1 VEASIRGNLS
11 LVLAAPGGPSMIR
24 VSQFLAVMGCV
35 VAAARADAQGLD
47 QDHGQYSRA
56 DVEAGQRLYGPQ
68 CQVCHGATGDGVPG
82 IDLRLGR
89 FRRVSSDEDL
99 ARTIATGV
107 PGTGMP
113 PFVLRPAEITAI
125 VAFIRAG
132 FDPASASVRVG
143 DAERGRGLF
152 YGRAECSS
160 CHRVNGSGPRL
171 APDLS
176 DIGAIRTL
184 AALQRAL
191 LDPNQSLLPINR
203 PVRVVT
209 RDGRT
214 LRGRRL
220 NEDSYFVQ
228 LIDEREALHSLAK
241 ADLREIT
248 VETTASMPSYAQRL
262 NADELAD
269 VIAYLVSLKGL

>member
-1 VEASIRGNLS
+1 MSRVVLTLLTIFIAVSIDVEIEAQ
-11 LVLAAPGGPSMIR
+11 LV
-24 VSQFLAVMGCV
+24 
-35 VAAARADAQGLD
+35 D

-68 CQVCHGATGDGVPG
+68 CQVCHGANGDGVPG
-82 IDLRLGR
+82 IDLKLGR
-89 FRRVSSDEDL
+89 FRRSSSDDDL
-99 ARTIATGV
+99 ARVITSGV

-113 PFVLRPAEITAI
+113 AFVLRPDELVAI

-143 DAERGRGLF
+143 DAARGRALF
-152 YGRAECSS
+152 DGKAECAQ
-160 CHRVNGSGPRL
+160 CHRVNGRGPRV

-191 LDPNQSLLPINR
+191 LTPDESMLPIHR
-203 PVRVVT
+203 GVSIVT
-209 RDGRT
+209 KDGRS

-220 NEDSYFVQ
+220 NEDTYTVQ
-228 LIDEREALHSLAK
+228 IIDEQENLVSLEKANLRSLTVASEAQ
-241 ADLREIT
+241 
-248 VETTASMPSYAQRL
+248 MPSYADRL
-262 NADELAD
+262 TADELAD

>member
-1 VEASIRGNLS
+1 MTRVPVLVVGAIALS
-11 LVLAAPGGPSMIR
+11 LALNANVEIN
-24 VSQFLAVMGCV
+24 
-35 VAAARADAQGLD
+35 AQVLD

-68 CQVCHGATGDGVPG
+68 CQVCHGANGDGVPG
-82 IDLRLGR
+82 IDLKLGR
-89 FRRVSSDEDL
+89 FRRSSSDQDL
-99 ARTIATGV
+99 ARTITTGV

-113 PFVLRPAEITAI
+113 AFVLRPAELTSI

-132 FDPASASVRVG
+132 FDPASAAVRVG
-143 DAERGRGLF
+143 DAARGHALF
-152 YGRAECSS
+152 LGKAECAS
-160 CHRVNGSGPRL
+160 CHRVNGAGPRL

-191 LDPNQSLLPINR
+191 LTPTEALLPIHR
-203 PVRVVT
+203 PVRVVLKN
-209 RDGRT
+209 GRT

-220 NEDSYFVQ
+220 NEDTYSIQ
-228 LIDEREALHSLAK
+228 LVDEQEDLHSLAK
-241 ADLREIT
+241 ADVREIVVDT
-248 VETTASMPSYAQRL
+248 RSLMPSYTDRL
-262 NADELAD
+262 TQDELAD

>member
-1 VEASIRGNLS
+1 MSRVVLTLLAILIAVTLDVEI
-11 LVLAAPGGPSMIR
+11 AA
-24 VSQFLAVMGCV
+24 QT
-35 VAAARADAQGLD
+35 LD

-68 CQVCHGATGDGVPG
+68 CQVCHGANGDGVPG
-82 IDLRLGR
+82 IDLKLGR
-89 FRRVSSDEDL
+89 FRRASSDDDL
-99 ARTIATGV
+99 ARTITSGV

-113 PFVLRPAEITAI
+113 AFVLRPEELVSI

-143 DAERGRGLF
+143 DAARGRALF
-152 YGRAECSS
+152 QGKAGCAG
-160 CHRVNGSGPRL
+160 CHRVNGVGPRV

-191 LDPNQSLLPINR
+191 LNPGESLLPIHR
-203 PVRVVT
+203 SVTVVT
-209 RDGRT
+209 KDGRT
-214 LRGRRL
+214 LHGRRL
-220 NEDSYFVQ
+220 NEDTYTVQ
-228 LIDEREALHSLAK
+228 IIDEQENLRSLEK
-241 ADLREIT
+241 ASLRQLA
-248 VETTASMPSYAQRL
+248 VDTAPKMPSYADRL
-262 NADELAD
+262 TAEELAD

>member
-1 VEASIRGNLS
+1 MPRA
-11 LVLAAPGGPSMIR
+11 VLTLLAIS
-24 VSQFLAVMGCV
+24 LAVTIDV
-35 VAAARADAQGLD
+35 DIDAQTLD

-68 CQVCHGATGDGVPG
+68 CQVCHGANGDGVPG
-82 IDLRLGR
+82 IDLKLGR
-89 FRRVSSDEDL
+89 FRRASSDDDL
-99 ARTIATGV
+99 ARTITSGV

-113 PFVLRPAEITAI
+113 AFVLRPEELVSI

-143 DAERGRGLF
+143 DAARGRTLF
-152 YGRAECSS
+152 NGKAQCAQ
-160 CHRVNGSGPRL
+160 CHRVHGQGPRL

-176 DIGAIRTL
+176 DIGSIRTL

-191 LDPNQSLLPINR
+191 LAPDQSMLPIHR
-203 PVRVVT
+203 PVTLVT
-209 RDGRT
+209 KDGRT

-220 NEDSYFVQ
+220 NEDTYTVQ
-228 LIDEREALHSLAK
+228 IIDEEENLVSIDK
-241 ADLREIT
+241 ASLRELAVGT
-248 VETTASMPSYAQRL
+248 SASMPSYADKL
-262 NADELAD
+262 TADELAD

>member
-1 VEASIRGNLS
+1 MTRVSCLVASAVALS
-11 LVLAAPGGPSMIR
+11 LTMT
-24 VSQFLAVMGCV
+24 
-35 VAAARADAQGLD
+35 ADVEINAQVLD

-68 CQVCHGATGDGVPG
+68 CQVCHGANGDGVPG
-82 IDLRLGR
+82 IDLKLGR
-89 FRRVSSDEDL
+89 FRRASSDQDL
-99 ARTIATGV
+99 ARLITSGV

-113 PFVLRPAEITAI
+113 AFVLRPEELTSI

-143 DAERGRGLF
+143 DAARGRALF
-152 YGRAECSS
+152 EGRADCAQ
-160 CHRVNGSGPRL
+160 CHRVNGRGPRL

-191 LDPNQSLLPINR
+191 LTPNESMLPIHR
-203 PVRVVT
+203 PVRIVT
-209 RDGRT
+209 RDGQT

-220 NEDSYFVQ
+220 NEDTYSVQ
-228 LIDEREALHSLAK
+228 IIDEQENLRSLAK
-241 ADLREIT
+241 ADLRELT
-248 VETTASMPSYAQRL
+248 VETQATMPSYAERL
-262 NADELAD
+262 TADELAD

>member
-1 VEASIRGNLS
+1 MSRVVLT
-11 LVLAAPGGPSMIR
+11 VLAI
-24 VSQFLAVMGCV
+24 LIAVTV
-35 VAAARADAQGLD
+35 DVEIAAQTLD

-68 CQVCHGATGDGVPG
+68 CQVCHGANGDGVPG
-82 IDLRLGR
+82 IDLKLGR
-89 FRRVSSDEDL
+89 FRRASSDDDL
-99 ARTIATGV
+99 ARTITSGV

-113 PFVLRPAEITAI
+113 AFVLRPEELVAI

-143 DAERGRGLF
+143 DAARGRALF
-152 YGRAECSS
+152 QGKAGCAE
-160 CHRVNGSGPRL
+160 CHRVNGLGPRV

-191 LDPNQSLLPINR
+191 LTPGESLLPIHR
-203 PVRVVT
+203 SVTVVT

-214 LRGRRL
+214 LHGRRL
-220 NEDSYFVQ
+220 NEDTYTVQ
-228 LIDEREALHSLAK
+228 IIDEQENLLSLEK
-241 ADLREIT
+241 ASLRELA
-248 VETTASMPSYAQRL
+248 VDTAPKMPSYADRL
-262 NADELAD
+262 TADELAD

>member
-1 VEASIRGNLS
+1 MSRVVLTLLAMLIAVTLDVEI
-11 LVLAAPGGPSMIR
+11 AA
-24 VSQFLAVMGCV
+24 QT
-35 VAAARADAQGLD
+35 LD

-68 CQVCHGATGDGVPG
+68 CQVCHGANGDGVPG
-82 IDLRLGR
+82 IDLKLGR
-89 FRRVSSDEDL
+89 FRRASSDDDL
-99 ARTIATGV
+99 ARTITSGV

-113 PFVLRPAEITAI
+113 AFVLRPEELVSI

-143 DAERGRGLF
+143 DAARGRALF
-152 YGRAECSS
+152 QGKAGCAG
-160 CHRVNGSGPRL
+160 CHRVNGVGPRV

-191 LDPNQSLLPINR
+191 LAPAESLLPIHR
-203 PVRVVT
+203 AVTVVT
-209 RDGRT
+209 KDGRT
-214 LRGRRL
+214 LHGRRL
-220 NEDSYFVQ
+220 NEDTYTVQ
-228 LIDEREALHSLAK
+228 IIDEQENLLSLEK
-241 ADLREIT
+241 ASLRQLA
-248 VETTASMPSYAQRL
+248 VDTAPKMPSYADRL
-262 NADELAD
+262 TADELAD

>member
-1 VEASIRGNLS
+1 MSRVVLT
-11 LVLAAPGGPSMIR
+11 VLAI
-24 VSQFLAVMGCV
+24 LIAVTV
-35 VAAARADAQGLD
+35 DVEIAAQTLD

-68 CQVCHGATGDGVPG
+68 CQVCHGANGDGVPG
-82 IDLRLGR
+82 IDLKLGR
-89 FRRVSSDEDL
+89 FRRASSDDDL
-99 ARTIATGV
+99 ARTITSGV

-113 PFVLRPAEITAI
+113 AFVLRPEELVAI

-143 DAERGRGLF
+143 DAARGRALF
-152 YGRAECSS
+152 QGKAGCAE
-160 CHRVNGSGPRL
+160 CHRVNGLGPRV

-191 LDPNQSLLPINR
+191 LAPGESLLPIHR
-203 PVRVVT
+203 AVTVVT

-214 LRGRRL
+214 LHGRRL
-220 NEDSYFVQ
+220 NEDTYTVQ
-228 LIDEREALHSLAK
+228 IIDEQENLLSLEK
-241 ADLREIT
+241 ASLRELAVDT
-248 VETTASMPSYAQRL
+248 VPKMPSYADRL
-262 NADELAD
+262 TADDLAD

>member
-1 VEASIRGNLS
+1 MTRARCLMWIAIAILLTFTAHVESSAQ
-11 LVLAAPGGPSMIR
+11 VL
-24 VSQFLAVMGCV
+24 
-35 VAAARADAQGLD
+35 DEN
-47 QDHGQYSRA
+47 HGEYSRT

-68 CQVCHGATGDGVPG
+68 CQVCHGANGDGVPG
-82 IDLRLGR
+82 VDLKLGR
-89 FRRVSSDEDL
+89 FRRSSSDEDL
-99 ARTIATGV
+99 ARVISSGV

-113 PFVLRPAEITAI
+113 AFVLRPEELRAV

-143 DAERGRGLF
+143 DAERGRALF
-152 YGRAECSS
+152 EGRADCAQ
-160 CHRVNGSGPRL
+160 CHRVNGRGPRT

-191 LDPNQSLLPINR
+191 LSPNEALLPIHR

-209 RDGRT
+209 EDGET

-220 NEDSYFVQ
+220 NEDTYTVQ
-228 LIDEREALHSLAK
+228 LIDEHESLRSFNK
-241 ADLREIT
+241 ASLRELV
-248 VETTASMPSYAQRL
+248 VETTAAMPSYADRL
-262 NADELAD
+262 TEDELAD

>member
-1 VEASIRGNLS
+1 M
-11 LVLAAPGGPSMIR
+11 GGPLMIR
-24 VSQFLAVMGCV
+24 AWCFVAFVGCV
-35 VAAARADAQGLD
+35 AAVARAGAQDLD

-89 FRRVSSDEDL
+89 FRRVSSDEDI
-99 ARTIATGV
+99 ARTVASGV

-113 PFVLRPAEITAI
+113 AFVLRPAEIAAI

-143 DAERGRGLF
+143 NAERGRGLF
-152 YGRAECSS
+152 HGRAECSG

-184 AALQRAL
+184 AALQRVL

-203 PVRVVT
+203 PVRIVT
-209 RDGRT
+209 KDGRT

-220 NEDSYFVQ
+220 NEDSYSVQ
-228 LIDEREALHSLAK
+228 LIDQQEALHSLAK
-241 ADLREIT
+241 ADLREIA
-248 VETTASMPSYAQRL
+248 VETVSTMPSYATTL
-262 NADELAD
+262 SADELAD